1 MIFIII
7 TSHQSLV
14 IKWSFPE
21 IDLLTCPITTENG
34 YNSFWSNKKKF
45 GNSDYSEDSSYF
57 NTFKN

>member
-1 MIFIII
+1 MIFIVI

-45 GNSDYSEDSSYF
+45 GNSDYF